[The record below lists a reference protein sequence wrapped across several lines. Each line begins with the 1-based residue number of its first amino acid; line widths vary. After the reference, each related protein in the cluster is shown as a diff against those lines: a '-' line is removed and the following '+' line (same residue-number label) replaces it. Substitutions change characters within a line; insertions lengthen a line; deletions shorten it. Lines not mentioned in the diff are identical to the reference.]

1 MGFET
6 IEQSHFQDEKLELK
20 DLLETYSLK
29 MGNVANIFGALFFIA
44 NISKHLLESNGYL
57 AKTIEHEKVLDL
69 GKLLELLIITLS
81 LVIAIIPEGL

>member
-6 IEQSHFQDEKLELK
+6 VEQSHFQDEKLELK
-20 DLLETYSLK
+20 DLLDTYSLK
-29 MGNVANIFGALFFIA
+29 MGIIANIFGVLFFIA
-44 NISKHLLESNGYL
+44 NISKHLLQTNDYIG
-57 AKTIEHEKVLDL
+57 KTAQQQKVLDL